1 MHIPANITDSYKNN
15 KNKENRDTKFGTPS
29 LQDIASQKT
38 VFPRLEES
46 YSESLIIIGHKTHQR
61 AAMPRK
67 VVVTVVVV
75 VVVVV
80 LLVR

>member
-46 YSESLIIIGHKTHQR
+46 YSESLIIIGQR

-67 VVVTVVVV
+67 IVIT

-80 LLVR
+80 LLLLLVR